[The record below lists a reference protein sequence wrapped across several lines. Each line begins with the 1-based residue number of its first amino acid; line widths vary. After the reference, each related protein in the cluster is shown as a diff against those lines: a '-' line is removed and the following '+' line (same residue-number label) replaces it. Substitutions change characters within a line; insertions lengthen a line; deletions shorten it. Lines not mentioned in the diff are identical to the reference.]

1 AELALAPVLGACGA
15 GAVRHR
21 GPARAAWLGTLVG
34 LLAGAV
40 ALAEAGRRRAGGTA
54 AWPASSALW
63 ASPWLVERAVCVWV
77 AVAWRA
83 RGGVPYAGT
92 RIRRAAHSTAALRG
106 ATARAVA
113 A

>member
-1 AELALAPVLGACGA
+1 GVVRRR
-15 GAVRHR
+15 GAV
-21 GPARAAWLGTLVG
+21 RAAWLGTLVA

-63 ASPWLVERAVCVWV
+63 APAGLVERAVCVWV
-77 AVAWRA
+77 AVACRA
-83 RGGVPYAGT
+83 HGGVPYAGT
-92 RIRRAAHSTAALRG
+92 RIRRAAHPTAALRG
-106 ATARAVA
+106 ATTRAVA